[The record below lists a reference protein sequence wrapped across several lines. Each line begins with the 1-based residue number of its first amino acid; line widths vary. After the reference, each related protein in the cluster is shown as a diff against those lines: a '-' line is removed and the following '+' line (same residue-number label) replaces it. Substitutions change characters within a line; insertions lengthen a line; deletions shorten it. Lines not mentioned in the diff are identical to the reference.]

1 MSSPRSRYPG
11 AQPFADDEVSRKV
24 FFGRE
29 QAARALTD
37 LILANRLV
45 VVFGKS
51 GLGKSSLLS
60 AGISQRLRDQGR
72 LPLIVRVNDI
82 QRGPFASVLEGIQV
96 AAERQKVEYV
106 PGKQESLWGFFK
118 TVEFW
123 QRDLLLTPVLILDQF
138 EELFTLHG
146 RDASSAFITE
156 LGYLIRGVRPPSDAA
171 DAKLTDTP

>member
-1 MSSPRSRYPG
+1 MSSPRGRYPG

-37 LILANRLV
+37 LILANRMV

-82 QRGPFASVLEGIQV
+82 QRGPFVSVLEGIQV
-96 AAERQKVEYV
+96 AAERQKVICSWQTGV
-106 PGKQESLWGFFK
+106 AVGFL
-118 TVEFW
+118 
-123 QRDLLLTPVLILDQF
+123 QDSRVLAEGLAP
-138 EELFTLHG
+138 
-146 RDASSAFITE
+146 DAS
-156 LGYLIRGVRPPSDAA
+156 A
-171 DAKLTDTP
+171 DS